1 MTRGAHDLLTLMSL
15 RSRVLVAIALVLS
28 INAALGALL
37 AGVRAHAS
45 LHAELTAAMQGAE
58 RGLRD
63 AIRAPPA
70 QDALARLVRAYDGDR
85 HVRVVLLDPGGRTRL
100 TSTPFAPSHT
110 APSWFSAL
118 VDPQLGAVTLAVR
131 GRGETIR
138 LEPAPA
144 ADLADSWLIFGDLLA
159 VLFLAC
165 VLGCGLVY
173 LLIGQAL
180 RPLEELAA
188 SFGRIGAGDYQT
200 RVAELGVSEI
210 AGIGR
215 AFNLMVGQLASM
227 RGRNRLLE
235 EQLLKLQ
242 DEERAEIARDL
253 HDDIG
258 PYLFAVKVDA
268 AMAAQLAVAGRTE
281 EVRGQLSAIQ
291 ASVAHVQARVREI
304 LGRLRPAQVVELGL
318 EPAVQDLVV
327 FWRSR
332 SPEVD
337 FAVEIRLDEA
347 RLSEDV
353 REAALRVIQEGLSNA
368 VRHGRPKRIG
378 VSLADEGSGEL
389 VVQVRDDGRLPEG
402 ERRREPGFGI
412 AGMRERVALSGG
424 ELATGQ
430 DEGGQGWTVTA
441 RLPATRRKRV
451 SRRVAAA

>member
-1 MTRGAHDLLTLMSL
+1 MSL

-28 INAALGALL
+28 IIAALGALL

-45 LHAELTAAMQGAE
+45 LRAELAAAMQGAE

-63 AIRAPPA
+63 AVRTPLS
-70 QDALARLVRAYDGDR
+70 QGALDRLVTAHDGDR
-85 HVRVVLLDPGGRTRL
+85 HLRAVLLGPGGRVRL
-100 TSTPFAPSHT
+100 ASTPFAPSHA
-110 APSWFSAL
+110 APTWFSAL
-118 VDPQLGAVTLAVR
+118 VDPKLGPVTLAVR
-131 GRGETIR
+131 QRDEAIR

-144 ADLADSWLIFGDLLA
+144 ADVADSWLNFADLLA
-159 VLFLAC
+159 VLFMAC
-165 VLGCGLVY
+165 ALGCGLVY

-188 SFGRIGAGDYQT
+188 SFKLIGAGDYQI
-200 RVAELGVSEI
+200 RVAERGVSEI

-268 AMAAQLAVAGRTE
+268 AMASQLADSGRPE

-318 EPAVQDLVV
+318 EPAVHDLVG
-327 FWRSR
+327 FWKSR
-332 SPEVD
+332 SPEID
-337 FAVEIRLDEA
+337 FTVEIRVDDA
-347 RLSEDV
+347 RLSEEV
-353 REAALRVIQEGLSNA
+353 REAAFRVVQEALSNA
-368 VRHGRPKRIG
+368 VRHGRPGRIG
-378 VSLADEGSGEL
+378 VAVTDEGAGEL
-389 VVQVRDDGRLPEG
+389 MVRIRDDGRLAEG

-412 AGMRERVALSGG
+412 AGMRERVALAGG
-424 ELATGQ
+424 ELVTGQ
-430 DEGGQGWTVTA
+430 GEGAQGWTVTA
-441 RLPATRRKRV
+441 RLPSALPQ
-451 SRRVAAA
+451 VAAA